1 MTAAERAEARA
12 ATRHTVQETVA
23 TNLVIARSANAM
35 TQDVLAEKAGLS
47 RATIAQIESGQ
58 GDPRLSTLTDIAGAL
73 GVSPMLLLMGS
84 VELAALVDLGEEAR
98 AASFS
103 ADRSVLERIARLVT
117 SSVARNRTK
126 AALMGAQAAVAA
138 GFTTS
143 GGIAG
148 AALGS
153 ALMPGRLVGMV
164 FGAALGR
171 LLASGS
177 LSGAPGRGHTDFSQP
192 SDQKEDGEP

>member
-1 MTAAERAEARA
+1 MTAEERAAARA
-12 ATRHTVQETVA
+12 VTRRTVQEMVA
-23 TNLVIARSANAM
+23 TNLVVARSANGM
-35 TQDVLAEKAGLS
+35 TQDLLAEKAGLS

-73 GVSPMLLLMGS
+73 AVSPMLLLVGS
-84 VELAALVDLGEEAR
+84 VELAALVDLEEEAR
-98 AASFS
+98 TASFS
-103 ADRSVLERIARLVT
+103 ADRSLLDRIGHLVT

-126 AALMGAQAAVAA
+126 AALLGAQAAVAA
-138 GFTTS
+138 GFTTP

-153 ALMPGRLVGMV
+153 ALMPGRLVGMA

-171 LLASGS
+171 LLT
-177 LSGAPGRGHTDFSQP
+177 PGPPESACSDRAQC
-192 SDQKEDGEP
+192 SDQKKDDQF